1 MNKSYMYNN
10 KILYKILGIDDNYV
24 QIYTNI
30 PIISSIFVNP
40 NVKYFIKK
48 KNERIIILD
57 DNIAYNYDIDLKL
70 KQFEFIS
77 KLIFYENYMVYKSAG
92 HYKSI
97 NKWKNNDEIIL
108 CEIGHIDP
116 TDISSESYIEHYIY
130 NHKYI
135 INKIII
141 ENCCNIIMNNKYGHF
156 HESHIHFDFNEIG
169 DYIYTYKLG
178 HIFMLK
184 FLNLNKLVFL
194 FI

>member
-1 MNKSYMYNN
+1 MYND
-10 KILYKILGIDDNYV
+10 KILYKILGIDANFF
-24 QIYTNI
+24 QIFTNI

-48 KNERIIILD
+48 NNERMIILD
-57 DNIAYNYDIDLKL
+57 DNIAYYYEINLE
-70 KQFEFIS
+70 FEFIS
-77 KLIFYENYMVYKSAG
+77 KHIFYENYFIYKAAG

-116 TDISSESYIEHYIY
+116 TNISSESYIEHHIY

-135 INKIII
+135 INKTII
-141 ENCCNIIMNNKYGHF
+141 ENCCNIIMNNKYDYF
-156 HESHIHFDFNEIG
+156 QESHINFDFNEIG

-184 FLNLNKLVFL
+184 FLNLNKIVVL